1 MKRTILTGLVLC
13 LLTATAPAWAQ
24 EPTGPSSKERDIR
37 RLLVLMGSAE
47 LGKQVVD
54 QMFGQFRTSLPD
66 VPAEFWD
73 GMAAEL
79 NPQGFV
85 ELGVPIYDKHFTHDE
100 IRELIAFYQTPIG
113 RKLTSELPAITQESM
128 EAGQKWG
135 EEVAQ
140 KVVARLQARQS
151 GQP

>member
-1 MKRTILTGLVLC
+1 MKRSILTGLVFC
-13 LLTATAPAWAQ
+13 LLTAAAQAQ

-54 QMFGQFRTSLPD
+54 QMFGQFRSSLPD

-113 RKLTSELPAITQESM
+113 RKLTAELPAITQESM
-128 EAGQKWG
+128 AAGQKWG